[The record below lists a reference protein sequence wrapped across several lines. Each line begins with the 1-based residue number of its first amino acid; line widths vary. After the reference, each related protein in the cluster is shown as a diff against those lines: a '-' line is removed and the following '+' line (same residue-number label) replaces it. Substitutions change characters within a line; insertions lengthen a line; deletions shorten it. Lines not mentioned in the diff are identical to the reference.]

1 MSAGAQGA
9 GAKAGIMLHVD
20 LAVDPAKEKEM
31 LPLIIDYVKS
41 NPKWQVSLQIH
52 KYMNIP

>member
-1 MSAGAQGA
+1 M
-9 GAKAGIMLHVD
+9 V
-20 LAVDPAKEKEM
+20 
-31 LPLIIDYVKS
+31 PLIIDYVKS